1 MSLDAAKLSYVISIA
16 SQQTLYVTIIFLSLY
31 AVIFANI
38 MSVRLSNEFVV
49 NSKEIDV
56 SQVTVLCHFTVL
68 RHSVS
73 HTKVLAS
80 KCPRQE

>member
-16 SQQTLYVTIIFLSLY
+16 SQQILYVTKFLSLD
-31 AVIFANI
+31 AVIVTNI

-56 SQVTVLCHFTVL
+56 SQLQFTVL
-68 RHSVS
+68 
-73 HTKVLAS
+73 
-80 KCPRQE
+80 

>member
-16 SQQTLYVTIIFLSLY
+16 SQQILYVTKFLSLD
-31 AVIFANI
+31 AVIVTNI

-56 SQVTVLCHFTVL
+56 SQFTVL
-68 RHSVS
+68 
-73 HTKVLAS
+73 
-80 KCPRQE
+80 